1 MNRDGKCVIVLS
13 STTERA
19 EHLANLILNKVDRPH
34 LIGIM
39 SMRDYIEYYGS
50 KKDDSIVLIIDDM
63 DAIMRDYLKAPY
75 ITTMSTKD
83 DLSIEEL
90 KRGKPLGLIEDL
102 YNNLLS
108 KLCFKGESCLPSE
121 YEIFNSTQYDLQ
133 ESPES
138 EIASIL
144 VNGGK
149 RVVTVTFADG
159 DVRMSKCSEKD
170 EFDVKVGVA
179 LCILYHMFGSSTKA
193 SKVIEQKAKFVTKKK
208 KEEPKVKVT
217 KGKVKVN
224 ENK

>member
-1 MNRDGKCVIVLS
+1 MLDKNVFG
-13 STTERA
+13 
-19 EHLANLILNKVDRPH
+19 
-34 LIGIM
+34 
-39 SMRDYIEYYGS
+39 
-50 KKDDSIVLIIDDM
+50 
-63 DAIMRDYLKAPY
+63 YL
-75 ITTMSTKD
+75 
-83 DLSIEEL
+83 L
-90 KRGKPLGLIEDL
+90 EDL
-102 YNNLLS
+102 GMEGS
-108 KLCFKGESCLPSE
+108 
-121 YEIFNSTQYDLQ
+121 IFCGRFGFSDEEDIEQ

-144 VNGGK
+144 VNEGK

-193 SKVIEQKAKFVTKKK
+193 SKVIERKAKFVTKKK